1 METATDEVVVAADA
15 TLILMLL
22 LLMLMMMVTMRT
34 LMIVLRDMTGNSSS
48 DADVSV
54 MTMMILIAMQ
64 QMLLLSMWF
73 CRKCT
78 NVVLPDCSESSRIF
92 RLFFYT
98 KIQVRV
104 VRLHS
109 KRLQIRCTNNNL
121 FAFVYT
127 DVKPNV
133 PKGLN

>member
-1 METATDEVVVAADA
+1 METGTNEVVVAADA
-15 TLILMLL
+15 TMILMLL

-54 MTMMILIAMQ
+54 MTMMILIAML

-78 NVVLPDCSESSRIF
+78 NVALPDCSEPSRIF
-92 RLFFYT
+92 RVFFYT
-98 KIQVRV
+98 KIQIRV
-104 VRLHS
+104 LR
-109 KRLQIRCTNNNL
+109 RCTNNSL
-121 FAFVYT
+121 FAESTVRSKLNRIRAVGWFV
-127 DVKPNV
+127 
-133 PKGLN
+133 